1 MRRNTNFS
9 NLEAN
14 YLFSGIRQKI
24 QAFRKQHPEA
34 SIIDLSIGDTSYP
47 LHTSVIHTFTQS
59 VEKLGNPKTYRGYG
73 PELGLPAL
81 REKLS
86 EVFYH
91 GQVSPEEIFI
101 SEGAK
106 MDIFRIF
113 SLFGPGKTIA
123 VQDPSY
129 PVYIDTALLTG
140 SRKIIKLPCTKETH
154 FFPEIPQDEAIDIF
168 CICSPNNPTG
178 TVLNREQL
186 KELVDYAN
194 AQGSIILFDAAYST
208 FISDPTLP
216 TSIFDIPGARSCA
229 IEVNS
234 FSKSLGFAGV
244 RLGWNV
250 VPKDLQYN
258 DGLPVIRD
266 WERLL
271 FTTFNGV
278 CLPVQESAIAGVSLF
293 PNLEAISHYRYN
305 SSLLREALQKA
316 DFSVY
321 GGEQAP
327 YLWVE
332 VPGHIPDEDVFD
344 FFLHHYHIAITPGKG
359 FGSCG
364 KGYVRFSSL
373 GKTEDIVAACQRL
386 TLTSVYDTMV
396 LSL

>member
-1 MRRNTNFS
+1 M
-9 NLEAN
+9 
-14 YLFSGIRQKI
+14 
-24 QAFRKQHPEA
+24 
-34 SIIDLSIGDTSYP
+34 
-47 LHTSVIHTFTQS
+47 
-59 VEKLGNPKTYRGYG
+59 
-73 PELGLPAL
+73 
-81 REKLS
+81 
-86 EVFYH
+86 
-91 GQVSPEEIFI
+91 
-101 SEGAK
+101 
-106 MDIFRIF
+106 
-113 SLFGPGKTIA
+113 
-123 VQDPSY
+123 
-129 PVYIDTALLTG
+129 
-140 SRKIIKLPCTKETH
+140 
-154 FFPEIPQDEAIDIF
+154 
-168 CICSPNNPTG
+168 
-178 TVLNREQL
+178 
-186 KELVDYAN
+186 
-194 AQGSIILFDAAYST
+194 
-208 FISDPTLP
+208 
-216 TSIFDIPGARSCA
+216 
-229 IEVNS
+229 
-234 FSKSLGFAGV
+234 
-244 RLGWNV
+244 GWNV

>member
-24 QAFRKQHPEA
+24 QAFLKTNPEA

-47 LHTSVIHTFTQS
+47 LHTSVIHTFTRS

-91 GQVSPEEIFI
+91 GKVSPEEIFI

-106 MDIFRIF
+106 MDIFRLF

-129 PVYIDTALLTG
+129 PVYIDAALLTG
-140 SRKIIKLPCTKETH
+140 SRKILKLPCTKETH
-154 FFPEIPQDEAIDIF
+154 FFPVIPQGEAIDIL

-194 AQGSIILFDAAYST
+194 AHGSIILFDAAYSA

-216 TSIFDIPGARSCA
+216 KSIFEIPEARSCA

-234 FSKSLGFAGV
+234 FSKSLGFSGV

-250 VPKDLQYN
+250 VPKDLKYS

-271 FTTFNGV
+271 FTTFNGA
-278 CLPVQESAIAGVSLF
+278 CLPVQEAAISGISLF
-293 PNLEAISHYRYN
+293 PNLEAVAHYRYN
-305 SSLLREALQKA
+305 NSLLREALQKA
-316 DFSVY
+316 EFSVY

-332 VPGHIPDEDVFD
+332 VPGNIPDEDVFD
-344 FFLHHYHIAITPGKG
+344 FFLHQYHIAITPGKG

-386 TLTSVYDTMV
+386 TLTSVHDTMV

>member
-9 NLEAN
+9 NLETN

-24 QAFRKQHPEA
+24 QAFREKHPEI
-34 SIIDLSIGDTSYP
+34 SIIDLSIGNTSYP
-47 LHTSVIHTFTQS
+47 LHKSVTHTFSQS
-59 VEKLGNPKTYRGYG
+59 VDKLGNPKTYRGYG
-73 PELGLPAL
+73 PELGLPSL

-91 GQVSPEEIFI
+91 GKVSPEEIFI
-101 SEGAK
+101 SDGAK
-106 MDIFRIF
+106 MDIFRVL
-113 SLFGPGKTIA
+113 SLFGPGKTVA

-129 PVYIDTALLTG
+129 PVYIDTALITG
-140 SRKIIKLPCTKETH
+140 ARKIIKLPCTKESH
-154 FFPEIPQDEAIDIF
+154 FFPVLPEREVIDIF
-168 CICSPNNPTG
+168 CLCSPNNPTG

-194 AQGSIILFDAAYST
+194 AHGSVILFDAAYSA
-208 FISDPTLP
+208 FISDPSLP
-216 TSIFDIPGARSCA
+216 RSIFEIPEARSCA

-234 FSKSLGFAGV
+234 FSKSLGFSGV

-250 VPKDLQYN
+250 VPNDLKYSN
-258 DGLPVIRD
+258 GLPVIRD
-266 WERLL
+266 WERFL
-271 FTTFNGV
+271 FTTFNGT
-278 CLPVQESAIAGVSLF
+278 CLPVQEAAISGISLF
-293 PNLEAISHYRYN
+293 PNLEAISQYRYN
-305 SSLLREALQKA
+305 SSLLRTALQKA
-316 DFSVY
+316 EFSVY
-321 GGEQAP
+321 GGEHAP

-332 VPGHIPDEDVFD
+332 VPNTIPDEDAFD
-344 FFLHHYHIAITPGKG
+344 FFLHQYHIAITPGKG

-364 KGYVRFSSL
+364 EGYVRFSSL